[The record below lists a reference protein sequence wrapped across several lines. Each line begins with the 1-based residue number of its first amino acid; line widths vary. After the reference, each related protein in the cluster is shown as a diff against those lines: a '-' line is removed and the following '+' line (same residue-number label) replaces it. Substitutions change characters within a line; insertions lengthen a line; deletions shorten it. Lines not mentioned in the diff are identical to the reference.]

1 MSIWNKLLG
10 LKKEIGILTG
20 MLLIPLAIF
29 LYLAPAAKKLSLT
42 EEEQQTV
49 TVAEEI
55 KEPVSAVGEREISV
69 SRGGETNRASVYI
82 LAQVIE
88 GEAADEPYEGK
99 VAVGAVILNRTQ
111 SASFPHTIPG
121 VINQTDAFQSIGNG
135 QYQRHLSQ
143 ESLNAAVDALNGKD
157 PSGGALY
164 FWNPAKSTSP
174 WVWSRPVVT
183 KIGGHVFAM

>member
-1 MSIWNKLLG
+1 MSIWNKVLG
-10 LKKEIGILTG
+10 LKKKVGVLTG
-20 MLLIPLAIF
+20 MLLIPFALF
-29 LYLAPAAKKLSLT
+29 LHLAPAAKKMPLP
-42 EEEQQTV
+42 EGKQQTV

-55 KEPVSAVGEREISV
+55 MEPSVAGEREISV
-69 SRGGETNRASVYI
+69 SRGGENDRASVYT

-111 SASFPHTIPG
+111 SPSFPHTIPG
-121 VINQTDAFQSIGNG
+121 VINQTDAFQSISNG
-135 QYQRHLSQ
+135 QYQRPLSK

-183 KIGGHVFAM
+183 QIGRHVFAM